1 MTLSDTLAALSE
13 AATQGEWYADC
24 EQVWS
29 KNGPQVCDAVS
40 DIMCSDA
47 ALIVALVNAYR
58 TGQLVPV
65 PSVER
70 VAEGLREGLRS
81 AAKAPPGLRVKALV
95 ATIEQAIAAMQEG
108 K

>member
-1 MTLSDTLAALSE
+1 MTNLSDTLAALSE
-13 AATQGEWYADC
+13 AASTAKYWLEHSFRTDLAADQR
-24 EQVWS
+24 E
-29 KNGPQVCDAVS
+29 
-40 DIMCSDA
+40 
-47 ALIVALVNAYR
+47 ALETLVALGDAHR

-81 AAKAPPGLRVKALV
+81 ASKAPPGLRVKALV

-108 K
+108 RDG